1 MFGQKNN
8 GFLVPHQQ
16 NSAFPNLDHKY
27 TKYPAASKPWQA
39 LKAIPAIHALHYERI
54 VVAGRPAALYCIGVP
69 QGPKRRARAHARNH
83 RPKAGKCRFMQQTL
97 QNDASRDARTRL
109 ASHRGVAH
117 ANGAACKRAL
127 RRCGRC
133 LASTTANARAASRLC
148 SLAASEDDVER
159 HEEEE
164 AASSRPPRRR
174 RRHRATEQSQ

>member
-16 NSAFPNLDHKY
+16 NSAFPNLDHTY

-97 QNDASRDARTRL
+97 QNDAIRDARTRL

-133 LASTTANARAASRLC
+133 LASTSASARAESGSAPLPHRTID
-148 SLAASEDDVER
+148 AQRHVVEKV
-159 HEEEE
+159 
-164 AASSRPPRRR
+164 ASSRPSRRR
-174 RRHRATEQSQ
+174 WHHRAGDEC